1 MRSHAPR
8 SEARAMK
15 IAIVISLLLLA
26 WVVGLVLILP
36 AGA

>member
-1 MRSHAPR
+1 MRSHAPC

-15 IAIVISLLLLA
+15 IAIIVLLLLA
-26 WVVGLVLILP
+26 WVVGLLLVVP

>member
-1 MRSHAPR
+1 MHPHGPW

-15 IAIVISLLLLA
+15 IAIVVLIALA
-26 WVVGLVLILP
+26 WIVGLLVALP

>member
-15 IAIVISLLLLA
+15 IAIVVSLLLLA
-26 WVVGLVLILP
+26 WVVGLLLVVP